1 MGERWASPAHCS
13 PGSFID
19 RLRHRAAAGFALE
32 ARPEPR
38 APPRN
43 VPTVAPPDMQ
53 TEEDRHKVHPRNSVT
68 PARWALGAMFAGLV
82 GLAAPPALAEDP
94 PPYEGHIQCETPG
107 DARTCRIDLWMTRG
121 YRAFSQCQVCH
132 GLDGSGSTIGPS
144 LLDKMQEIDRARFM
158 EVVADGMQGQIGVMP
173 GWKENPNV
181 MRYVDQLYA
190 YLMARSDKVLPGGK
204 VKRYDR

>member
-1 MGERWASPAHCS
+1 M
-13 PGSFID
+13 
-19 RLRHRAAAGFALE
+19 
-32 ARPEPR
+32 

-43 VPTVAPPDMQ
+43 IPTFVPSDKH
-53 TEEDRHKVHPRNSVT
+53 TEEDRQTVHPKKSVT
-68 PARWALGAMFAGLV
+68 PARWMLSTVLV
-82 GLAAPPALAEDP
+82 GLAALAPPLALAEDP
-94 PPYEGHIQCETPG
+94 PPYDGHIQCETPG
-107 DARTCRIDLWMTRG
+107 DARTCKIDLWMTRG

-190 YLMARSDKVLPGGK
+190 YLMARADKVLPGGK
-204 VKRYDR
+204 IKRYDR